1 MSVYLKNSN
10 SVKLLTSFSDVIAK
24 SAKLLYTSSTL
35 LSGTVS
41 VPSRY
46 NSGVAIA
53 TMLQISGSPYNQVQT
68 LYVSQISNNLLTV
81 YAKGSGFVT
90 GHILQVN
97 VLISH

>member
-1 MSVYLKNSN
+1 MSVYLKNSK
-10 SVKLLTSFSDVIAK
+10 SVTLLASFSDVICK
-24 SAKLLYTSSTL
+24 SVKLLYSSNTL

-46 NSGVAIA
+46 NGGVAIA
-53 TMLQISGSPYNQVQT
+53 TMIQISGSPYNQVQT
-68 LYVSQISNNLLTV
+68 LYVSEISNNLLTV
-81 YAKGSGFVT
+81 YAKGSGFVN